1 MANNGPSYTRLG
13 PGDFSAPAE
22 RELEPGAIWGDMAEV
37 ETALKDWEFFV
48 DEAAEIMADY
58 LISSRDKYAEQ
69 KMMTRMLVLSDR
81 CEAHINALESDL

>member
-1 MANNGPSYTRLG
+1 MANNGHSYTRLG

-22 RELEPGAIWGDMAEV
+22 TESDPGPIWGDLAEV
-37 ETALKDWEFFV
+37 KTALKDSDFFS

-58 LISSRDKYAEQ
+58 LTGPRDKYAEEKLMRQ
-69 KMMTRMLVLSDR
+69 MRVLGDR

>member
-13 PGDFSAPAE
+13 TGDFSAPAE
-22 RELEPGAIWGDMAEV
+22 TESEPGAIWGDMAEV

-58 LISSRDKYAEQ
+58 LTSFRDKYAEE
-69 KMMTRMLVLSDR
+69 KLMRLMRVLGDR
-81 CEAHINALESDL
+81 CEAHINALES